1 SCAIRKHR
9 KAGCGS
15 GQPLRVGSRPIGDTR
30 RRERTLWLR
39 SKKALGCASRRQ
51 KQGPDLVTLNRKSV
65 EQRGLL
71 VMDGLRDALI
81 FGWRFGPRRPR
92 YGSDLRQSF
101 RRRLGLSGKYTW
113 RCHVGRGCLGSGE
126 SLHRIGMPELWQTVA
141 LAGEQQCNQRQTYY
155 RKKAESWHFATLRL
169 HRTQYSEKQLSR
181 ALATGRVGP

>member
-1 SCAIRKHR
+1 
-9 KAGCGS
+9 
-15 GQPLRVGSRPIGDTR
+15 
-30 RRERTLWLR
+30 
-39 SKKALGCASRRQ
+39 
-51 KQGPDLVTLNRKSV
+51 
-65 EQRGLL
+65 
-71 VMDGLRDALI
+71 MDGLRDALI

-101 RRRLGLSGKYTW
+101 RRRLGLSGKYSW

-155 RKKAESWHFATLRL
+155 RKKAESWHFATFRL

-181 ALATGRVGP
+181 ALATGRVGPRANRVKASFVMSALRPIAIIGGTYGMSTNDPKRTVCSLYPQK